1 MSSRS
6 RLPASGWK
14 WPSFSELQVFPI
26 HVSDVRALVIL
37 FLGSELVTC
46 PPTSLSGLHPPLR
59 SGRGLGQGHLFD
71 PFSAFFAWSWCHLS
85 QVDRLPQ
92 ASVVLFSNCL
102 MLSVRWGIAQGE
114 KKEVMLYCLILGFL
128 WVRWPLYSR
137 GPGLMRSGISWD
149 LRLSQ

>member
-6 RLPASGWK
+6 HLPASGWK
-14 WPSFSELQVFPI
+14 WPSFSELQLFPI

-59 SGRGLGQGHLFD
+59 IGSRSRSRSSFWPLQC
-71 PFSAFFAWSWCHLS
+71 FAWSWCHLS

-92 ASVVLFSNCL
+92 TSVVLFFNCL
-102 MLSVRWGIAQGE
+102 MLSVRRGIAQGE

-128 WVRWPLYSR
+128 WVRWPLYFR